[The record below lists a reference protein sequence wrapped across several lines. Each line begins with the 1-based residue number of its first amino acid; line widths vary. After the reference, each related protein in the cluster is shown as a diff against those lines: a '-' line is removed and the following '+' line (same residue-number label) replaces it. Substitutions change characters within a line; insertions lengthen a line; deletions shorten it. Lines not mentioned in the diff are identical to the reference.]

1 MPRKQTN
8 GKNTSR
14 RAQDERNACSF
25 LFDRSKWWKLNSGPG
40 WKDPGNAGTTT
51 DAMLD
56 MHKKMTWAGRK
67 EYWRQRIIAAQ
78 LKRPWSTAF
87 QADFKRLED
96 ERDADLREGPLV

>member
-1 MPRKQTN
+1 
-8 GKNTSR
+8 
-14 RAQDERNACSF
+14 
-25 LFDRSKWWKLNSGPG
+25 
-40 WKDPGNAGTTT
+40 
-51 DAMLD
+51 MLD
-56 MHKKMTWAGRK
+56 MHKEMTWAGRK